1 MAFITR
7 ALPRSSG
14 LAWACG
20 VALLVALCLGS
31 AGARASEFV
40 VRSAATGLVNQVHV
54 LDADIDYQFSERAL
68 TALANGVPLTLRMHI
83 TIERERDWLPDPQ
96 VAELK
101 QRYEIQYH
109 ALSGL
114 HVLTNLNSGA
124 SEVYLTLHSALRALG
139 DVRDLPV
146 IDDNLLAP
154 DARYRIAMRVD
165 LDIEALPS
173 PLRPFAY
180 ITPAWWLSSDWYTW
194 SLRP

>member
-1 MAFITR
+1 M
-7 ALPRSSG
+7 
-14 LAWACG
+14 
-20 VALLVALCLGS
+20 ALLVALCLGS
-31 AGARASEFV
+31 AGARAGEFV